1 MNRNTSTKKQA
12 DKFILADNN
21 FNNVMFIQ
29 ECEQASVDDE
39 MQMMLKMT
47 MEDLLTLTNKTRTPT
62 ITLMLIMS
70 ETSLKSYLNPNILI
84 EYNVKKSTKNICNTE
99 LFY

>member
-21 FNNVMFIQ
+21 FNNVIFIQ

-84 EYNVKKSTKNICNTE
+84 EYTVKKSTKNICNTE

>member
-1 MNRNTSTKKQA
+1 MNRNTSIKKQA

-21 FNNVMFIQ
+21 FNNVIFIQ

-84 EYNVKKSTKNICNTE
+84 EYE
-99 LFY
+99 

>member
-1 MNRNTSTKKQA
+1 MT
-12 DKFILADNN
+12 
-21 FNNVMFIQ
+21 
-29 ECEQASVDDE
+29 

-47 MEDLLTLTNKTRTPT
+47 MEDVLTLANKTRTPT

-84 EYNVKKSTKNICNTE
+84 EYEKCKKINEKYI
-99 LFY
+99 

>member
-21 FNNVMFIQ
+21 FNNVIFIQ

-47 MEDLLTLTNKTRTPT
+47 MEVLLTLANKTRTPT

-84 EYNVKKSTKNICNTE
+84 EYNVKKPTKNICNTE